1 MKKKKSVGAE
11 MKSFSQLIQ
20 EEFKNNPKLRKSLK
34 ALKIKNLKKRRTK
47 RHRFF
52 F

>member
-1 MKKKKSVGAE
+1 MKKKSLGAE
-11 MKSFSQLIQ
+11 LKSLSQLMQ
-20 EEFKNNPKLRKSLK
+20 EEFQNNPKLRKSLK
-34 ALKIKNLKKRRTK
+34 ALKIKKLKKRRTK